1 MSAGM
6 LGAARVARAVARR
19 RLVVCGPCSAA
30 SARIGGPPWKTPPCH
45 ADGWGRGRNWL
56 SLHDR
61 ADVAPP
67 PIGQDRPVPDASR
80 PCTVTVPRTTTSRPK
95 VTSPGDDE
103 ALARHQRRRPRRE
116 ARLEVA
122 DEPCRRPGRSRRP
135 RLLAFGREL
144 DAVVL
149 AQGIGVRAQR
159 EHVVGRAA
167 KPPRRTAPPT
177 RGTST
182 PFSETSTTP
191 ANPLASQPS
200 GRDSSSWKSPTGV
213 GIPRRYIADYTKCCS
228 PTRRGSDTAALHE
241 EDIRIPT
248 LST

>member
-6 LGAARVARAVARR
+6 LGAAGVARAVARR
-19 RLVVCGPCSAA
+19 RLVVGGPCSAA

-45 ADGWGRGRNWL
+45 ADGWGRGRNGV

-80 PCTVTVPRTTTSRPK
+80 PLHGHRATHDDVAPEGHV
-95 VTSPGDDE
+95 PGDDE

-182 PFSETSTTP
+182 PFS
-191 ANPLASQPS
+191 
-200 GRDSSSWKSPTGV
+200 D
-213 GIPRRYIADYTKCCS
+213 
-228 PTRRGSDTAALHE
+228 LHQ
-241 EDIRIPT
+241 
-248 LST
+248 